1 MAREAQTDSPDRT
14 LRLEL
19 DWRWHRPKHRAHRP
33 KGEPRDEERP
43 LLCITADQ
51 TISAS
56 ADCLPFERDRFDVVE
71 CGAIFA
77 YARNDEG
84 LVNELGR
91 IVAPGG
97 IVRLETPAKGPLAV
111 LDAFNLHRYLV
122 DITKRGLRPF
132 ETADIGW
139 RRHYSEGDLVLLFG
153 PRGFTLVTARRTGFA
168 ASEAVRAGGFV
179 LFRWWRASRNW
190 YRRACRLAERVR
202 RAEDAVEWRH
212 GFWLEAKFRKIENA
226 ARSTSEPR

>member
-1 MAREAQTDSPDRT
+1 MPRDARTESPDRT

-19 DWRWHRPKHRAHRP
+19 DWRWHRPKHRAPRP

-43 LLCITADQ
+43 LLCITGDQ
-51 TISAS
+51 TISAA
-56 ADCLPFERDRFDVVE
+56 ADCLPFECDRFDMVE

-77 YARNDEG
+77 YVRNDEG

-179 LFRWWRASRNW
+179 LCRWWRASRNW
-190 YRRACRLAERVR
+190 YRRASGLAERVR

-212 GFWLEAKFRKIENA
+212 GFWLDAEFRKGENA

>member
-1 MAREAQTDSPDRT
+1 MSRQAQTESPDRI

-19 DWRWHRPKHRAHRP
+19 DWRWHRPKHRGPRP
-33 KGEPRDEERP
+33 RGEPRDEDRP
-43 LLCITADQ
+43 LLCISGDQ
-51 TISAS
+51 MISAP
-56 ADCLPFERDRFDVVE
+56 ADCLPFERDRFDLVE
-71 CGAIFA
+71 CGALFA
-77 YARNDEG
+77 YVRNDEG

-139 RRHYSEGDLVLLFG
+139 RRHYSEGDLVLLFS
-153 PRGFTLVTARRTGFA
+153 PRGFTLESARRTGVA
-168 ASEAVRAGGFV
+168 ASEAIRASGFV

-190 YRRACRLAERVR
+190 YRRVSRLAEGIR
-202 RAEDAVEWRH
+202 RAEDSVEWRH
-212 GFWLEAKFRKIENA
+212 GFWLDAEFRKIGNA
-226 ARSTSEPR
+226 ARTGSEPR